1 MQKSFLILNFSKV
14 NLRFNSIR
22 LVPIRIFTAEPH
34 LPAGRQGDRRVSI
47 IFPLPLRDRQ
57 RKTLQ
62 AFMRL
67 SAEGLGGY
75 GETASHAC
83 VPKRCTSACRHD
95 SFTRENLLSATSAA
109 LRWTWFQKRPMYLWQ
124 CNEINF
130 CPNNSYLIWTALQF
144 YAVYGL
150 LSSTHE
156 VRWTRWPT
164 FVHIDDN
171 SCHYGENR
179 VWIFLLHKIIYLYI
193 STGY

>member
-1 MQKSFLILNFSKV
+1 MGTETIRCTTIRASSGHPPGSEIRRSKVRIRRKVPIWNYAFLLPVEPGGLLRRRMKIQKSFLILNFLKV
-14 NLRFNSIR
+14 NLRFNSIS

-34 LPAGRQGDRRVSI
+34 LPAGRQGDRRGSI

-57 RKTLQ
+57 RKALQ

-109 LRWTWFQKRPMYLWQ
+109 LR
-124 CNEINF
+124 
-130 CPNNSYLIWTALQF
+130 
-144 YAVYGL
+144 
-150 LSSTHE
+150 
-156 VRWTRWPT
+156 
-164 FVHIDDN
+164 
-171 SCHYGENR
+171 
-179 VWIFLLHKIIYLYI
+179 
-193 STGY
+193 